1 MYEPANRITE
11 IKEMRKDVLFLYEKG
26 LDPETISRRRSVDKN
41 VVLSL
46 IGNYL
51 KNEGRI
57 FANYPTS
64 ANQRRSVLQH
74 MKNKKPSD
82 ASDASME
89 FLIPEAALRKIS
101 NFPEVTVTGSWIENC
116 ALNFKMYGYL
126 PSEVRM
132 PPGTDPTLSNRISG
146 IMSGAIKP
154 DHKEKTMQTQP
165 LPTSSANKK
174 PLSEP
179 AQTRG
184 LKNDSDIQNRVDL
197 VSALLRTA
205 YNYDAKKADEIAYVG
220 KYYLLGNDVD
230 KIARLMAMEKD
241 TNRVSLDLREF
252 KAAEEC
258 LLHPE
263 KQSSSAL
270 KKQPSKVPAHAVKS
284 VLMPSGQHKNVP
296 VNEEELVNEY
306 KAGAS
311 VKELSEKYKGVT
323 APTIRDI
330 IRSFG
335 IDFPQRQRP
344 AELDI
349 DAIIAEYEA
358 GASVGQI
365 AEKYGTSYNAVYAR
379 LKTKSVLKTRQS
391 VSTANATAVST
402 QSETAT
408 VASAKPTMSK
418 AVEVPA
424 AQTPTN
430 NKRKPEEKFGSMD
443 FFLDMY
449 MTIATIPGVTALDFM
464 RWMLDI
470 ADSASSADK
479 TAVTKKMMS
488 VIAASDAPAKID
500 ISKLMSTV
508 ETYVEAS
515 DALAQM

>member
-1 MYEPANRITE
+1 
-11 IKEMRKDVLFLYEKG
+11 
-26 LDPETISRRRSVDKN
+26 
-41 VVLSL
+41 
-46 IGNYL
+46 
-51 KNEGRI
+51 
-57 FANYPTS
+57 
-64 ANQRRSVLQH
+64 
-74 MKNKKPSD
+74 
-82 ASDASME
+82 
-89 FLIPEAALRKIS
+89 
-101 NFPEVTVTGSWIENC
+101 
-116 ALNFKMYGYL
+116 
-126 PSEVRM
+126 
-132 PPGTDPTLSNRISG
+132 
-146 IMSGAIKP
+146 
-154 DHKEKTMQTQP
+154 
-165 LPTSSANKK
+165 
-174 PLSEP
+174 
-179 AQTRG
+179 
-184 LKNDSDIQNRVDL
+184 
-197 VSALLRTA
+197 
-205 YNYDAKKADEIAYVG
+205 
-220 KYYLLGNDVD
+220 
-230 KIARLMAMEKD
+230 
-241 TNRVSLDLREF
+241 
-252 KAAEEC
+252 
-258 LLHPE
+258 
-263 KQSSSAL
+263 
-270 KKQPSKVPAHAVKS
+270 
-284 VLMPSGQHKNVP
+284 MPSGQHKNVP

-391 VSTANATAVST
+391 VSTANATAVSA
-402 QSETAT
+402 QNNTAAVT
-408 VASAKPTMSK
+408 AAKPDMHK
-418 AVEVPA
+418 AAEAPA
-424 AQTPTN
+424 AQTPVN

-470 ADSASSADK
+470 ADSASTADK